1 MAKYYA
7 STTELDADL
16 KAGAVTK
23 DEYDIAWARLNS
35 DKNQEAA
42 GNLITKGQSVAG
54 AIGNY
59 MFPDQ
64 PGPKSVG
71 LQGDAV
77 NAVEPTPTPSTPA
90 VAPPKKDKPTL
101 GKAIDT
107 GVVGKKP
114 ALSKVGGQH
123 SGGSSS
129 RTNVSDMDKI
139 YDLIMKKAETP
150 PEGVDPA
157 VYEAKRQSIEDKYE
171 AQKDR
176 VSKGELAAT
185 LGQALGL
192 IVAGGG
198 AAKIGDAFGKVTG
211 LPGKSNM
218 QGAGE
223 YAGELLKRPAPDFS
237 KQYERADSDAARQEK
252 GVVAQEQADT
262 NATATKTSA
271 WKDKLQAAIAS
282 ISGARVST
290 STNEGTTATSDAR
303 SAAEKNREKLI
314 ADANH
319 KRDMEVG
326 ALENEPMSKD
336 TQGIKDARSTAIGRA
351 AKLKRI
357 PEDRSYV
364 PGSMR
369 DNPNFTQDAIELTNK
384 YYDNEIAK
392 LEGMVG
398 NTATP
403 ATAPAKAPITASPA
417 QVQAYADKYTNGNTA
432 AAKAALVSQGAT
444 LSQ

>member
-1 MAKYYA
+1 MATAEQTARYN
-7 STTELDADL
+7 ELN
-16 KAGAVTK
+16 KK
-23 DEYDIAWARLNS
+23 WNS
-35 DKNQEAA
+35 
-42 GNLITKGQSVAG
+42 GLITEAEKEERRALGE
-54 AIGNY
+54 AINAPALAAPREIKDYAPLGY
-59 MFPDQ
+59 TP
-64 PGPKSVG
+64 PTKPSPKDVG
-71 LQGDAV
+71 LQGEAI
-77 NAVEPTPTPSTPA
+77 NAAKPTPAAPAA
-90 VAPPKKDKPTL
+90 VAPPTGAPLGPTL
-101 GKAIDT
+101 DKAA
-107 GVVGKKP
+107 

-139 YDLIMKKAETP
+139 YDLIMKKAEAP

-237 KQYERADSDAARQEK
+237 KQYERADSDAARKEK

-290 STNEGTTATSDAR
+290 STNEGTTAPSDAS
-303 SAAEKNREKLI
+303 SAAEKKKLI
-314 ADANH
+314 ADAKH

-357 PEDRSYV
+357 PEDRGYV

-392 LEGMVG
+392 LESMAG